1 LRQTK
6 ISKMKKTHII
16 ALIVIAIAF
25 GVILTSLS
33 NNSTYASFKEASDHP
48 GNVYHVVGK
57 LDKSKP
63 FEYDAHV
70 NANLFTFYLIDRDGS
85 ERKVSLGKPEPDD
98 FEKSDQIVVIGKA
111 QDGNCFT
118 AADVL
123 MKCPSKYTVDSI
135 PSQKK
140 QSSM

>member
-1 LRQTK
+1 
-6 ISKMKKTHII
+6 MKKTHVV
-16 ALIVIAIAF
+16 ALLVIAVAF

-33 NNSTYASFKEASDHP
+33 NNSTYASFKEASNNP

-63 FEYDAHV
+63 FQYDAHV
-70 NANLFTFYLIDRDGS
+70 NENLFTFFLIDRDGT
-85 ERKVSLGKPEPDD
+85 ERKVTLGKPEPDD
-98 FEKSDQIVVIGKA
+98 FEKSDQIVVIGKSK
-111 QDGNCFT
+111 DGDSFA

-123 MKCPSKYTVDSI
+123 MKCPSKYTADSI

>member
-1 LRQTK
+1 
-6 ISKMKKTHII
+6 MKKTHIV
-16 ALIVIAIAF
+16 ALLVIAVAF

-33 NNSTYASFKEASDHP
+33 NNSTYASFKEASENP
-48 GNVYHVVGK
+48 RNVYHVVGK
-57 LDKSKP
+57 LDKTKP
-63 FEYDAHV
+63 FQYDAHV
-70 NANLFTFYLIDRDGS
+70 NENLFTFYLVDRDGN
-85 ERKVSLGKPEPDD
+85 ERKVTLGKPEPDD

-111 QDGNCFT
+111 QNDNSFA

-123 MKCPSKYTVDSI
+123 MKCPSKYTADSI